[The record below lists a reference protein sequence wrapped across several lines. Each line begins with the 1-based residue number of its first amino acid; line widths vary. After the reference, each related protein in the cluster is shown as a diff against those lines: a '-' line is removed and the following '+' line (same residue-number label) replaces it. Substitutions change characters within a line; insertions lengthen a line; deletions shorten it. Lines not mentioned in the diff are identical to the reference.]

1 MAYQCS
7 ICSYSTT
14 RKFNMV
20 RHYENLHPGKN
31 PADTNNNKNQSEEI
45 IDLRLIPNFKILVSG
60 PSRCGKTWFTF
71 NLIKNIRKISQDVPE
86 KIVYVYSARQAG
98 YEDWLKYV
106 DHLVIA
112 DETAID
118 RVLTLA
124 KSNKLLVIFDD
135 LIHSDLLRDIAKLFT
150 IDGRH
155 MKMSLVFL
163 TQRLFVQNEFY
174 KQISRNSDYFV
185 LFRNPRNQAEIRDLA
200 RQVTP
205 NDLSLSTLYE
215 MVTIKPYSYLFLNFT
230 QEAKEDYKY
239 LTRLF
244 EQPNILYCYK
254 KRMST
259 HGKTKPSFE
268 EIKLRHSNY
277 RVKQMSVMDDVIK
290 QPFKLEED
298 LEEKP
303 LNESDVFYQA
313 VSNPEDIN
321 EIDINDEAEPHHKP
335 SYKTDYYLGE
345 NKVMPLQPENSPSQP
360 QEPHHKTC
368 TECKKNDTSHE
379 ATASVKND
387 NDIHMDDDE
396 NLDEIYA
403 NENKTNFTSN
413 KYCQLAEEM
422 KTKIMDLITLRDHL
436 VMKCKCPKPITDSD
450 INAEIDAEIDARKAG
465 KRKKTPYEIYFDKHP
480 HDEIVLTST

>member
-7 ICSYSTT
+7 ICNYSTT
-14 RKFNMV
+14 RKFNMF
-20 RHYENLHPGKN
+20 RHYENQHPGKN
-31 PADTNNNKNQSEEI
+31 PVDLDNRNQYNDTV
-45 IDLRLIPNFKILVSG
+45 DLRLIPNFKILVSG

-124 KSNKLLVIFDD
+124 KSKKLLVIFDD
-135 LIHSDLLRDIAKLFT
+135 LIHSDLLKDIAKLFT

-163 TQRLFVQNEFY
+163 TQRLFFQNEFY

-215 MVTIKPYSYLFLNFT
+215 MATIKPYSYLFLNFT

-239 LTRLF
+239 LSRLF

-259 HGKTKPSFE
+259 HGKKKLSFE
-268 EIKLRHSNY
+268 EVKLRHSNY
-277 RVKQMSVMDDVIK
+277 RVKQMSIWDEVIN

-298 LEEKP
+298 LEEKS
-303 LNESDVFYQA
+303 LNESDVYYQT

-321 EIDINDEAEPHHKP
+321 DTDINDEDKPQHKP
-335 SYKTDYYLGE
+335 PHEINNTLGE
-345 NKVMPLQPENSPSQP
+345 NKVMPLQPENTPNQSQD
-360 QEPHHKTC
+360 PHHKTC
-368 TECKKNDTSHE
+368 TECKENNSSHE
-379 ATASVKND
+379 TASVKND
-387 NDIHMDDDE
+387 KDIHMDDDDDI
-396 NLDEIYA
+396 DEIYS
-403 NENKTNFTSN
+403 NESNKNFTTN
-413 KYCQLAEEM
+413 KYCELAEEM

-436 VMKCKCPKPITDSD
+436 VMKCKCPKPITESD
-450 INAEIDAEIDARKAG
+450 IYDEIDARKSG

-480 HDEIVLTST
+480 RDEIFLSST

>member
-7 ICSYSTT
+7 ICSYSTA
-14 RKFNMV
+14 RKYNML
-20 RHYENLHPGKN
+20 RHYENQHPEKN
-31 PADTNNNKNQSEEI
+31 PVDLDNINQYDDT
-45 IDLRLIPNFKILVSG
+45 IDLRLIQNFKILVSG

-118 RVLTLA
+118 KVLTLA

-135 LIHSDLLRDIAKLFT
+135 LIHSDLLKDIAKLFT

-205 NDLSLSTLYE
+205 NDLALSKLYE
-215 MVTIKPYSYLFLNFT
+215 MATIKPYSYLFLNFT

-259 HGKTKPSFE
+259 HGKKKPSFD

-277 RVKQMSVMDDVIK
+277 RVKKMSIMDDIIK
-290 QPFKLEED
+290 QPFKLDED
-298 LEEKP
+298 LEEKS

-321 EIDINDEAEPHHKP
+321 NTDLNDEDKPQHKP
-335 SYKTDYYLGE
+335 SHKTVNYLGE
-345 NKVMPLQPENSPSQP
+345 NKVMPLQPENTPNQP

-368 TECKKNDTSHE
+368 TECKKNNTSHE
-379 ATASVKND
+379 TASSVKND

-396 NLDEIYA
+396 NLDEIYS
-403 NENKTNFTSN
+403 NENNTNFTSN

-436 VMKCKCPKPITDSD
+436 VMKCKCPKPITESD
-450 INAEIDAEIDARKAG
+450 IYAEIDTRKAG
-465 KRKKTPYEIYFDKHP
+465 MRKKTPYEIYFDKHP
-480 HDEIVLTST
+480 RDEIVLSST

>member
-1 MAYQCS
+1 MVFQCS
-7 ICSYSTT
+7 SCNYSST
-14 RKFNMV
+14 RKFNMF
-20 RHYENLHPGKN
+20 RHYENQHAEKN
-31 PADTNNNKNQSEEI
+31 PNQIKNNNRNQSNDI
-45 IDLRLIPNFKILVSG
+45 IDLRLIPNFKILISG

-71 NLIKNIRKISQDVPE
+71 NLIKNIQKISQDVPE

-106 DHLVIA
+106 DHFVNA

-118 RVLTLA
+118 QVVQLA

-135 LIHSDLLRDIAKLFT
+135 LIHSDLLQDIAKLFT

-163 TQRLFVQNEFY
+163 TQRLFFQNEYY

-205 NDLSLSTLYE
+205 SDLSLSTLYE
-215 MVTIKPYSYLFLNFT
+215 MATIKPYSYLFLNFT

-244 EQPNILYCYK
+244 EHPSTLYCYK
-254 KRMST
+254 KRMSSQ
-259 HGKTKPSFE
+259 GKKKPSFE
-268 EIKLRHSNY
+268 EVKLKHVNY
-277 RVKQMSVMDDVIK
+277 KVKQMSVMDDISK
-290 QPFKLEED
+290 QPFQLED
-298 LEEKP
+298 NVEENT
-303 LNESDVFYQA
+303 LNESEIFYPA
-313 VSNPEDIN
+313 VSNPNNISDHDLNHEN
-321 EIDINDEAEPHHKP
+321 KHEYKH
-335 SYKTDYYLGE
+335 SYKTDYSPGQ
-345 NKVMPLQPENSPSQP
+345 NKIMPNQSESTPDQP

-368 TECKKNDTSHE
+368 TECQKNDNRTP
-379 ATASVKND
+379 VKDD
-387 NDIHMDDDE
+387 NDIHMEDDE
-396 NLDEIYA
+396 DLDEVYSNDK
-403 NENKTNFTSN
+403 NEHFSSN

-436 VMKCKCPKPITDSD
+436 VMKCKCPKPETESSIY
-450 INAEIDAEIDARKAG
+450 AEIDQRKTE

-480 HDEIVLTST
+480 RDEIVLSST

>member
-7 ICSYSTT
+7 ICSYSTA
-14 RKFNMV
+14 RKYNML
-20 RHYENLHPGKN
+20 RHYENQHPGKN
-31 PADTNNNKNQSEEI
+31 PVDLDNRNQYDDI
-45 IDLRLIPNFKILVSG
+45 IDLRLIQNFKILVSG

-118 RVLTLA
+118 KVLTLA

-135 LIHSDLLRDIAKLFT
+135 LIHSDLLKDIAKLFT

-205 NDLSLSTLYE
+205 NDLALSTLYE
-215 MVTIKPYSYLFLNFT
+215 LATIKPYSYLFLNFT

-259 HGKTKPSFE
+259 NGKKKPSFE
-268 EIKLRHSNY
+268 EIKLRHSNFK
-277 RVKQMSVMDDVIK
+277 VKQMSVLDDVIK

-313 VSNPEDIN
+313 VSNPE
-321 EIDINDEAEPHHKP
+321 EINDIDKQDEDKHQHKP
-335 SYKTDYYLGE
+335 SYKTDNYLGE
-345 NKVMPLQPENSPSQP
+345 NKVMSLQPENTPNQP

-379 ATASVKND
+379 SAASVKND

-396 NLDEIYA
+396 NLDEIYS
-403 NENKTNFTSN
+403 NENNTNFTSN

-436 VMKCKCPKPITDSD
+436 VMKCKCPKPITESD
-450 INAEIDAEIDARKAG
+450 IYAEIDTRKAG

-480 HDEIVLTST
+480 RDEIVLSST

>member
-7 ICSYSTT
+7 ICSYSTA
-14 RKFNMV
+14 RKYNML
-20 RHYENLHPGKN
+20 RHYENQHPEKN
-31 PADTNNNKNQSEEI
+31 PVDLDNRNQYDDT
-45 IDLRLIPNFKILVSG
+45 IDLRLIQNFKILVSG

-118 RVLTLA
+118 KVLTLA

-135 LIHSDLLRDIAKLFT
+135 LIHSDLLKDIAKLFT

-205 NDLSLSTLYE
+205 NDLALSTLYE
-215 MVTIKPYSYLFLNFT
+215 LATIKPYSYLFLNFT

-239 LTRLF
+239 LTRFL

-259 HGKTKPSFE
+259 NGKKKPSFE
-268 EIKLRHSNY
+268 EIKLRHSNFK
-277 RVKQMSVMDDVIK
+277 VKQMSVLDDVIK

-313 VSNPEDIN
+313 VSNPE
-321 EIDINDEAEPHHKP
+321 EINDIDKQDEDKHQHKP
-335 SYKTDYYLGE
+335 SYKTDNYLGE
-345 NKVMPLQPENSPSQP
+345 NKVMSLQPENTPNQP

-379 ATASVKND
+379 SAASVKND

-396 NLDEIYA
+396 NLDEIYS
-403 NENKTNFTSN
+403 NENNTNFTSN

-436 VMKCKCPKPITDSD
+436 VMKCKCPKPITESD
-450 INAEIDAEIDARKAG
+450 IYAEIDTRKAG

-480 HDEIVLTST
+480 RDEIVLSST